1 MVPFMQS
8 STAKDIIANNKDE
21 YAYNTNSAGMF
32 RNPMYDI
39 RTQQELAGELDPT
52 ALYPNPI
59 TDTIYPNEPEPDPY
73 ACGLGET
80 YDPYLQKCVPIVD
93 DLDNSRDREETKTF
107 SERAYDRMARDV
119 TDPYGAGN
127 EIDKYFESEDAD
139 GRYYNFD
146 PSFDPGFP
154 NPLINLG
161 LQFGDKLFGG
171 PERREDRFRTAVDT
185 IYDQTSFKNRPPYYV
200 KGPWPYLNNP
210 LGTNP
215 FAFGMILDSNR
226 VPKYRNFENIGEI
239 YQMFSPEKYLDRVG
253 STKVLGNN
261 QSTVDDLLR
270 SMENAESSRS
280 NQQGTPIAV
289 DMTGSTPTGNSLR
302 NDDGSRNDTNY
313 KATVAKNIGRNIG
326 SSNTSKFSE
335 KLGGFYGGR

>member
-1 MVPFMQS
+1 MVTPNSPSSSQAIIDKFLTGGFSTQ
-8 STAKDIIANNKDE
+8 STANP
-21 YAYNTNSAGMF
+21 YAVEVTPYVPPST
-32 RNPMYDI
+32 
-39 RTQQELAGELDPT
+39 
-52 ALYPNPI
+52 
-59 TDTIYPNEPEPDPY
+59 PDPV
-73 ACGLGET
+73 T
-80 YDPYLQKCVPIVD
+80 PDPCPEGYTFDSVLNVCVPIETTQSES
-93 DLDNSRDREETKTF
+93 NDREETQNN
-107 SERAYDRMARDV
+107 SDRMYNEMARDV

-139 GRYYNFD
+139 GKYYNFD
-146 PSFDPGFP
+146 PSFDLGFP

-171 PERREDRFRTAVDT
+171 PERREDRFRTAVET
-185 IYDQTSFKNRPPYYV
+185 INDQTSFKNRPPYYV
-200 KGPWPYLNNP
+200 DTIFPYLNNP

-215 FAFGMILDSNR
+215 FMFGQVLNSNR
-226 VPKYRNFENIGEI
+226 VPKKGYSKKQYDDLGEI

-253 STKVLGNN
+253 STNVLGNN
-261 QSTVDDLLR
+261 QSTVNDLLK
-270 SMENAESSRS
+270 SMENAESWRS

-289 DMTGSTPTGNSLR
+289 DMTGSTPTGNRLR

>member
-139 GRYYNFD
+139 GKYYNFD
-146 PSFDPGFP
+146 PSVGAPPPIFG
-154 NPLINLG
+154 LG
-161 LQFGDKLFGG
+161 LLDKLFGG

-215 FAFGMILDSNR
+215 FAFGQVLDSNL
-226 VPKYRNFENIGEI
+226 

-270 SMENAESSRS
+270 SMENAESNRS